1 MRVRS
6 LYSHEYD
13 YDPDSNRLCYV
24 GSDGAVV
31 DASPRAA
38 SPLVLPPF
46 DRGLIEEIFA
56 ERRLR
61 SLNIALTERCNFRC
75 RYCVYSGAFSRRRS
89 HSSKTLSQDKGREI
103 VDWFARNSAAEPE
116 VALGFYGGEVL
127 LEFATLQNL
136 TAYAERRLGARLARV
151 GFTTNGAALTPEVCA
166 WIQANAKIKISVTL
180 NGPAEIHDR
189 DRVFAD
195 GAPSFAVV
203 ERNVRRLASALGASF
218 SSRVVFLA
226 NYSTWA
232 ERLRILRFFRTHSVF
247 KVCDVLP
254 LETVWA
260 NSLPESR
267 RLDLAADAERRFR
280 EESTRRALAAEKLD
294 FALLDVKRDALRRL
308 HCRPLGSTPFVVLPG
323 LCVPFKSRLLTD
335 VEGALRFCESADSF
349 FPLGSVFD
357 DVVYFDKLERLA
369 SSLQRLFNDVLK
381 CGSCPARRFCR
392 LCYQDF
398 LDGEEIAPTERVR
411 AKCRDSIALLRD
423 NLSVYLSLAER
434 RPDALSQLTP
444 LSDAPNDPWLDA
456 ALQRSLRRQLAAN
469 GRAQD
474 A

>member
-13 YDPDSNRLCYV
+13 YDPDANRLFYV
-24 GSDGAVV
+24 GNGGAVDDV
-31 DASPRAA
+31 SKRASE
-38 SPLVLPPF
+38 PLVLPPF
-46 DRGLIEEIFA
+46 DRRLVEEIFA

-75 RYCVYSGAFSRRRS
+75 RYGVYSGAFSRRRT
-89 HSSKTLSQDKGREI
+89 HSDKTLSLENGRQI
-103 VDWFARNSAAEPE
+103 VDWFVRYSAAEPE

-127 LEFATLQNL
+127 LEFATLKNL
-136 TAYAERRLGARLARV
+136 TAYAERRLGARLVRV
-151 GFTTNGAALTPEVCA
+151 GFTTNGAALTPEICA
-166 WIQANAKIKISVTL
+166 YIQANDKIKISVTL

-232 ERLRILRFFRTHSVF
+232 ERSRILRFFRTHPIF
-247 KVCDVLP
+247 KVCD
-254 LETVWA
+254 
-260 NSLPESR
+260 
-267 RLDLAADAERRFR
+267 
-280 EESTRRALAAEKLD
+280 
-294 FALLDVKRDALRRL
+294 
-308 HCRPLGSTPFVVLPG
+308 VLPG
-323 LCVPFKSRLLTD
+323 LCVPFKSRLLVD
-335 VEGALRFCESADSF
+335 VNGVLRFCESADSF

-369 SSLQRLFNDVLK
+369 FSLRRLFNDVLR
-381 CGSCPARRFCR
+381 CGACPARRFCR

-411 AKCRDSIALLRD
+411 TKCRDAIALLRK

-444 LSDAPNDPWLDA
+444 FSFAQDDPWLDA
-456 ALQRSLRRQLAAN
+456 ALRRTLRRQLAAN
-469 GRAQD
+469 SPTQD
-474 A
+474 G